1 MNPSY
6 FDVNYRG
13 IGFWPIPK
21 SSSDHFNGNNNHMAG
36 IFQPAEVQTLCTAG
50 HDGIYVLGAENGTVQ
65 LWQRDA
71 SVDQ

>member
-1 MNPSY
+1 MGTSTT
-6 FDVNYRG
+6 
-13 IGFWPIPK
+13 WLA
-21 SSSDHFNGNNNHMAG
+21 SSSK
-36 IFQPAEVQTLCTAG
+36 PAEVQTLCSAG

>member
-1 MNPSY
+1 
-6 FDVNYRG
+6 
-13 IGFWPIPK
+13 
-21 SSSDHFNGNNNHMAG
+21 MAG
-36 IFQPAEVQTLCTAG
+36 IFQPAEVQTLCSAG